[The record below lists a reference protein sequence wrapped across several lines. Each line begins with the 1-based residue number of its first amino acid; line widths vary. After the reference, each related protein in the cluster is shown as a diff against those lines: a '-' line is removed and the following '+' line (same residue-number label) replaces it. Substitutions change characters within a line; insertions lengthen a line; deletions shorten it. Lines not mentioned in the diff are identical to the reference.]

1 MWNYSNPNE
10 QNPCQ
15 TPSGAPESRRNIS
28 PSLPPRKSKG
38 LAVFFGLLP
47 GAGHMYLGK
56 MKRGLTFMALFSGII
71 AVASLMEMGVVIL
84 ALPVLWFYAFFDNLN
99 LASMLP
105 EQRDAVPDEFFFGF
119 WTKEPVN
126 QNPFFKKRNLF
137 LGWGFIAV
145 GGVMLFRMV
154 VGGIL
159 DWAQRF
165 FDQYQLDLSWLWSIY
180 HNLPQIVIAV
190 LIIVLGAHFV
200 RGGKKKPPV
209 DDIPPYRGE

>member
-1 MWNYSNPNE
+1 MWNYTNPNE
-10 QNPCQ
+10 QDPNQ
-15 TPSGAPESRRNIS
+15 TPSAAPEQPKNVMPAQS
-28 PSLPPRKSKG
+28 RKSKG

-56 MKRGLTFMALFSGII
+56 MKRGLTFMALFAGII
-71 AVASLMEMGVVIL
+71 AVASVLEMGVVVL

-99 LASMLP
+99 LASMTP
-105 EQRDAVPDEFFFGF
+105 EQREAAPDELLFGL
-119 WTKEPVN
+119 WTREPVK
-126 QNPFFKKRNLF
+126 QNPLFKKRVLL

-154 VGGIL
+154 VGEFL
-159 DWAQRF
+159 DWADRVLC
-165 FDQYQLDLSWLWSIY
+165 QYQVDLSWLWSIY

-190 LIIVLGAHFV
+190 LIIVLGVYFV
-200 RGGKKKPPV
+200 RGGKKKQPA